1 MRDPGRCVYR
11 AYHAMQIGR
20 HPDHGYRAEKLEI
33 WKVDTRSARIYF
45 QGLTLHLPHRN
56 PVE

>member
-1 MRDPGRCVYR
+1 
-11 AYHAMQIGR
+11 MQIGR

-33 WKVDTRSARIYF
+33 WKVDTRSARIDF
-45 QGLTLHLPHRN
+45 QDLALHLSHRN